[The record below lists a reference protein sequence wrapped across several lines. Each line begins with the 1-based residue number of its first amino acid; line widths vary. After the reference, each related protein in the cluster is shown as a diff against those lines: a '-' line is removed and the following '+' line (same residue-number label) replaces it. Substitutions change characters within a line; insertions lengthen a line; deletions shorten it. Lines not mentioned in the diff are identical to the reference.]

1 MPIAPVVGKLRKKLI
16 LDLSAAI
23 GLGTAA
29 GFGYW
34 YWVKIPAVRREE
46 AFYIK
51 YTAERASTA
60 GSSSSS

>member
-1 MPIAPVVGKLRKKLI
+1 MPIAPVVGKLRKRLI
-16 LDLSAAI
+16 LDLSAGI

-34 YWVKIPAVRREE
+34 YWVKVPTVRREE

-51 YTAERASTA
+51 YAAERAANA
-60 GSSSSS
+60 GSASSS